1 MAIKDVLPRRLSLS
15 GSDADVAST
24 HPLALPESN
33 DRAKSFRG
41 WKALLLA
48 SGAYFLLSV
57 FIWSNL
63 WTNHPT
69 STTTC
74 GCGDSSLFTWFIE
87 WPAYAMAHGLSPI
100 HSTFIHYPSGIN
112 LLANTSVL
120 AIGVLLAP
128 ITWLFGPIATLNV
141 ALTLAPALSAI
152 AMFILL
158 RRWVSWAPAAFAG
171 GLFYGFSPFI
181 IVSLDDAHLMLG
193 MAVVPP
199 LIVACLDELLIRQ
212 RRRPVPTG
220 VLLGLLIVLQFFIG
234 VEMLLITGV
243 MTVIGVVLIVVYAVL
258 TRPEV
263 LRRKA
268 RFALVGTSTGAVVA
282 FALLAYPAWFA
293 LNGPNHL
300 SAVVW
305 AGSFKDLGTKSAS
318 LRDYVDPWS
327 AHLTNLTQRE
337 SRRLGGYQGPVRSN
351 EYFGYG
357 VLAVVVGG
365 LLIWR
370 RDRRLWL
377 FGAVALLS
385 VLCSLGTSKRV
396 PLPSRLF
403 SHLPV
408 VKDIVPY
415 RFVVV
420 VYFCVAVMLAIVVDR
435 VYRVVDRSRES
446 ASVDLTGAASKTRWS
461 RLPRWSG
468 ACAAVIVAAVALVPT
483 ASSLAGT
490 IPLTTEPVAV
500 PTWFKTVAPHLPAHQ
515 VLLVF
520 PTPFMSFDNTM
531 TWQAVA
537 GMPYS
542 MVGEGGPGGTL
553 VYSGQEY
560 PGAVV
565 ISWASRPTTPPEI
578 VSAVAVSKVRRA
590 LREWKVT
597 MVVIPDQRNLPIYDR
612 VDSVTQDVA
621 LMTAV
626 IGARPSY
633 QAGAWVWTGVD
644 HKAPSTH
651 LSAAKTS
658 ECLRESHL
666 AECEVLTGPPTA
678 CCRRLVVDALVT
690 QGPRRG
696 RS

>member
-1 MAIKDVLPRRLSLS
+1 M
-15 GSDADVAST
+15 
-24 HPLALPESN
+24 
-33 DRAKSFRG
+33 
-41 WKALLLA
+41 LLA

-128 ITWLFGPIATLNV
+128 ITWLFGPIAALNV

-268 RFALVGTSTGAVVA
+268 RFALVGTSTGAVAA

-305 AGSFKDLGTKSAS
+305 AGSFKDLGDKE
-318 LRDYVDPWS
+318 RVGCEIYVDPWS

-461 RLPRWSG
+461 WLPRWSG

-500 PTWFKTVAPHLPAHQ
+500 PTWFKTVAPHHPPTRSSSS
-515 VLLVF
+515 F
-520 PTPFMSFDNTM
+520 PHRSCR
-531 TWQAVA
+531 
-537 GMPYS
+537 S
-542 MVGEGGPGGTL
+542 
-553 VYSGQEY
+553 
-560 PGAVV
+560 
-565 ISWASRPTTPPEI
+565 TTP
-578 VSAVAVSKVRRA
+578 
-590 LREWKVT
+590 
-597 MVVIPDQRNLPIYDR
+597 
-612 VDSVTQDVA
+612 
-621 LMTAV
+621 
-626 IGARPSY
+626 
-633 QAGAWVWTGVD
+633 
-644 HKAPSTH
+644 
-651 LSAAKTS
+651 
-658 ECLRESHL
+658 
-666 AECEVLTGPPTA
+666 
-678 CCRRLVVDALVT
+678 
-690 QGPRRG
+690 
-696 RS
+696 